1 MRTQVNITRLSG
13 GVVEGNLYAS
23 ATLIDADLVTTITDE
38 RIDFGH
44 QPAKLRID
52 TSNSNKLIKDLAK
65 SGLVPGLVEVDL
77 KTSVRAGESSL
88 LVVGFNPKKS

>member
-13 GVVEGNLYAS
+13 GTIEGNLYAS
-23 ATLIDADLVTTITDE
+23 ATLIDGEDIKLITDE
-38 RIDFGH
+38 RIDVGR

-52 TSNSNKLIKDLAK
+52 TSNDNALIKSLAK
-65 SGLVPGLVEVDL
+65 SGFIPGIVEVDL
-77 KTSVRAGESSL
+77 KTTVRAGESSL